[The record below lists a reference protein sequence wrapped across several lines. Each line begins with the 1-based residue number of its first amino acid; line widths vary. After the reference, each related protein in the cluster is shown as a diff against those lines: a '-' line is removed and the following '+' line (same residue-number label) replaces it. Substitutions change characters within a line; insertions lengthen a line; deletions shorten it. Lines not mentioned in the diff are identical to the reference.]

1 MGRRRS
7 GNAVRCGPL
16 GVRLPRLSPGRKSV
30 PSSQPYMRGARHVL
44 FGSAP
49 PFLHSRACC
58 VHKEEHRVTLG
69 GSILAAL
76 GLVDVTRLRPRLSVA
91 VPAELLAIILLS
103 CWGLVIARERP
114 SRRNGAVAVSISLKV
129 MGFPVLL
136 RRYKEPK

>member
-1 MGRRRS
+1 M
-7 GNAVRCGPL
+7 
-16 GVRLPRLSPGRKSV
+16 
-30 PSSQPYMRGARHVL
+30 
-44 FGSAP
+44 
-49 PFLHSRACC
+49 
-58 VHKEEHRVTLG
+58 TLG

-103 CWGLVIARERP
+103 CWGLVIARERH